1 MRKLELR
8 AGEATWSM
16 PPSQSVAKVGPK
28 SSAPPRSL
36 AVFYKPRISWENE
49 LLCFLPLF
57 LHVKMFPVSTEFMP
71 CKFYNFQRQSYVL
84 KKIRMTG
91 SNISSTTYLWGTLG
105 KSFMCSVPQFP
116 HLWCR
121 HKNGTCFTGVIG
133 KIKCD
138 EAQKMLGTVSSIY
151 ANTRLHASSMHLRIL
166 PLFLLLFLSQGIIK
180 IRGNK

>member
-1 MRKLELR
+1 MAHFCYPHIQGNLPPPFIYPTRRQANGISLPLAFFKNPTKGLLSYICLQDR
-8 AGEATWSM
+8 SM

-116 HLWCR
+116 HL
-121 HKNGTCFTGVIG
+121 
-133 KIKCD
+133 
-138 EAQKMLGTVSSIY
+138 
-151 ANTRLHASSMHLRIL
+151 
-166 PLFLLLFLSQGIIK
+166 
-180 IRGNK
+180 